1 MRAATPSR
9 HPVGLMPEGIK
20 LSPPECFEGDHDGE
34 SVKEFIAAL
43 EIYFHLVGLKND
55 NTRALFAKTCL
66 MMLARTWYDVQG
78 YADVTVAWS

>member
-9 HPVGLMPEGIK
+9 CPVGLMPEGIK
-20 LSPPECFEGDHDGE
+20 LLPPECFKGDHNGE
-34 SVKEFIAAL
+34 SVREFIAAL

-66 MMLARTWYDVQG
+66 IKLARTWYD
-78 YADVTVAWS
+78 A